1 MKRLFIILA
10 AVIALCPDASAKDV
24 KVLYWNVQ
32 NGMWTGQEDN
42 YDAFVGW
49 VKSQKPDV
57 CIWAEAETI
66 YYTGTSQRLPREER
80 YFIWDKVA
88 PR

>member
-1 MKRLFIILA
+1 MKKLFIILA
-10 AVIALCPDASAKDV
+10 TVIALCPDASAKDV

-49 VKSQKPDV
+49 VKSQKP
-57 CIWAEAETI
+57 
-66 YYTGTSQRLPREER
+66 G
-80 YFIWDKVA
+80 
-88 PR
+88 